1 MDEIVDF
8 LQSVPSLNAVPREQ
22 LEWLVRESEI
32 FQYEPG
38 ILFRPGEANDMMH
51 YLMVVL
57 EGGLEAYVVQNGQ
70 RKTQMS
76 TGVGAITGML
86 PFSRMKYTPVY
97 INATGNSKLL
107 ALHSSKFH
115 ALISANYEL
124 TEVIVHSMID
134 RVRLFTTNHF
144 QNEKLMSLG
153 KLSAGIAHELNNPAA
168 AVTRSAEDLKQ
179 IVGTLGSSLRAVAS
193 LHLTPQ
199 EIESLGEIIGKASK
213 NGSVKLPLLERKR
226 REHEISDWLAK
237 NNVPTDCEETF
248 SGAGITTGD
257 LEHLKQTVSEN
268 TFLPFITWFAARLQ
282 TEKAVE
288 EIAASSRR
296 ISELVQ
302 SVKSYTRMDQAQ
314 AMESVCINE
323 GIRNTIT
330 MLEYKA
336 RSRGI
341 TINVDLEADLPY
353 ILGFPGELNQVW
365 TNIIDNALDAMKN
378 GGELTVRSTSTPEQV
393 VFAVIDNGPGIAPEN
408 LERIFD
414 PFFTTKDVGEG
425 TGVGLDLVQKVVQQ
439 HHGKIDVNSRPGRTE
454 FKISFP
460 IAST

>member
-8 LQSVPSLNAVPREQ
+8 LQSVPNLSAVPREQ

-32 FQYEPG
+32 LQYESG
-38 ILFRPGEANDMMH
+38 VLSRPGEINDMMN

-57 EGGLEAYVVQNGQ
+57 EGGLEAYVMQNGQ
-70 RKTQMS
+70 RKTQMT
-76 TGVGAITGML
+76 TGVGAVTGML

-97 INATGNSKLL
+97 IQASGNPKLL
-107 ALHSSKFH
+107 ALHHSKFH

-134 RVRLFTTNHF
+134 RVRVFTTNHF
-144 QNEKLMSLG
+144 QNEKLMALG
-153 KLSAGIAHELNNPAA
+153 KLSAGLAHELNNPAA
-168 AVTRSAEDLKQ
+168 AVLRSAQDLKE
-179 IVGTLGSSLRAVAS
+179 IVGTLGSSLRTVSS

-199 EIESLGEIIGKASK
+199 EIESLGQVIEKATN
-213 NGSVKLPLLERKR
+213 NGSVRLPLLERKR
-226 REHEISDWLAK
+226 REAEISQWLAN
-237 NNVPTDCEETF
+237 NNVATDCEETF
-248 SGAGITTGD
+248 ADSGITTQD
-257 LEHLKQTVSEN
+257 LEHLKRSISDN
-268 TFLPFITWFAARLQ
+268 AFHPFINWLAARLQ
-282 TEKAVE
+282 TEKAVY
-288 EIAASSRR
+288 EIAESSRR

-314 AMESVCINE
+314 AMDSVCIND

-336 RSRGI
+336 RRQR
-341 TINVDLEADLPY
+341 ININADLENDLPL

-365 TNIIDNALDAMKN
+365 TNLIDNALDAMKD
-378 GGELTVRSTSTPEQV
+378 GGELTIKTTTAQNQV
-393 VFAVIDNGPGIAPEN
+393 VFTVVDNGPGIAPEN

-425 TGVGLDLVQKVVQQ
+425 TGVGLDLVRKVVQL

-454 FKISFP
+454 FKVSFP
-460 IAST
+460 IASA

>member
-1 MDEIVDF
+1 MDEIVEF
-8 LQSVPSLNAVPREQ
+8 LQSVPDLSGVPREQ

-32 FQYEPG
+32 HQYESG
-38 ILFRPGEANDMMH
+38 LLSRPGESNDMMN

-57 EGGLEAYVVQNGQ
+57 EGGLEAYAMQNGQ
-70 RKTQMS
+70 RKTQMT

-107 ALHSSKFH
+107 ALHRSKFH
-115 ALISANYEL
+115 ALIAANYEL
-124 TEVIVHSMID
+124 TEVIVHSMVD
-134 RVRLFTTNHF
+134 RARLFTTNHF

-199 EIESLGEIIGKASK
+199 EIESLGNIIDKASK
-213 NGSVKLPLLERKR
+213 NGSVRLSLLERKR
-226 REHEISDWLAK
+226 REGEISDWLAD
-237 NNVPTDCEETF
+237 NNVVADCEETF
-248 SGAGITTGD
+248 ASAGITTDD
-257 LEHLKQTVSEN
+257 LGHLKHSVSERA
-268 TFLPFITWFAARLQ
+268 FLPFITWFAARLQ

-314 AMESVCINE
+314 AMDLVCIND

-336 RSRGI
+336 RRQSI
-341 TINVDLEADLPY
+341 TINSDLENDLPL

-365 TNIIDNALDAMKN
+365 TNLIDNALDAMKN
-378 GGELTVRSTSTPEQV
+378 GGELIVKTSSVQGQV
-393 VFAVIDNGPGIAPEN
+393 VFQVIDSGGGIAPEN

-425 TGVGLDLVQKVVQQ
+425 TGVGLDLVQKVVHQ

-460 IAST
+460 IASK